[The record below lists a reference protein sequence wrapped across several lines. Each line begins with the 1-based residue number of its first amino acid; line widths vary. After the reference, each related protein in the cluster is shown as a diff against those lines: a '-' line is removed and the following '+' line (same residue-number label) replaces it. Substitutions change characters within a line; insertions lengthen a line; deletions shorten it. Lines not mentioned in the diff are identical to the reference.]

1 MLISITLDFI
11 EIFFLQLFIVQ
22 LSDDPFEVKLGD
34 NYDLLKDECNE
45 GIKRKKVLDQKIQ
58 ETRSRVI
65 IPGGI
70 SLHWCKI

>member
-1 MLISITLDFI
+1 M
-11 EIFFLQLFIVQ
+11 Q

-65 IPGGI
+65 IPGEI
-70 SLHWCKI
+70 SLH